1 MRDAISGA
9 IWGFWGLVILAAVG
23 TLALV
28 GFVVFL
34 MRHVSVSWV
43 S

>member
-9 IWGFWGLVILAAVG
+9 IWGLVILAAVG